1 MRMVKSRFETTDR
14 ADWPAALQPK
24 ENAMST
30 WFITGISRGFG
41 RILTEELLHRG
52 HAVVG
57 TTRNGKGP
65 LEHSNLLVFPLDVND
80 PDQVVSTMQAAVEA
94 VKRIDVVVNNAGYGL
109 VGAVEEVSDAEV
121 DHVMATNF
129 GGTHRVIKAVL
140 PYLRAQGFG
149 HIVNFS
155 SVGGFAGSAGFGI
168 YCASKFAVEGMSE
181 ALAIE
186 LKPLGIGVTLVEPG
200 YFRTKFLSRDSAVV
214 AATSISAYANTA
226 GLARSNVHSVD
237 GRQSGDP
244 VKGVAVIIDA
254 VESGHPPFRL
264 PLGADSMARMEQKM
278 AQVRA
283 DIEAWRLPGMATAF
297 DG

>member
-1 MRMVKSRFETTDR
+1 
-14 ADWPAALQPK
+14 
-24 ENAMST
+24 MST

-41 RILTEELLHRG
+41 RTMTEELLRRG
-52 HAVVG
+52 HTVIG

-65 LEHSNLLVFPLDVND
+65 FEHNNLRVFRMDVND
-80 PDQVVSTMQAAVEA
+80 PSEVTAIMQAAVQA
-94 VKRIDVVVNNAGYGL
+94 AGRIDVVVNNAGYGL

-129 GGTHRVIKAVL
+129 GGTHRVIKAAL
-140 PYLRAQGFG
+140 PFLRAQGSG

-186 LKPLGIGVTLVEPG
+186 LKPLGINVTIVEPG
-200 YFRTKFLSRDSAVV
+200 YFRTEFLSRDSAVV
-214 AATSISAYANTA
+214 AAAHISAYADTA
-226 GLARSNVHSVD
+226 GLTRSNVSVVD
-237 GRQSGDP
+237 GRQAGDP

-254 VESGHPPFRL
+254 VESGKPPFRL
-264 PLGADSMARMEQKM
+264 PLGADSIARIEQKM
-278 AQVRA
+278 AQVQA
-283 DIEAWRLPGMATAF
+283 DIAAWRDRTTATAF
-297 DG
+297 DD